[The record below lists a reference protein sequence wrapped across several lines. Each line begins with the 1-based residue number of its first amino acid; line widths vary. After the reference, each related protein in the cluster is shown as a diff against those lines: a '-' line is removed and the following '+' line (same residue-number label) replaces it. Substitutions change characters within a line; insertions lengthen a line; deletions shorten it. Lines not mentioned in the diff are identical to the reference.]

1 MKKALYIFLTM
12 AALLAAVVGTDAKK
26 PRYANHAQKV
36 MAEIHNPKSKYVI
49 VACHRGDWRNYPENS
64 IEAIESVIRMGAD
77 IVEID
82 LKLTKDSVLVLSHDR
97 TCNRMTTGKGDISTM
112 TFDSLATFNLRTAHN
127 VRIPGSRIATL
138 REALE
143 VCKDRIVINVDQ
155 GYQYYD
161 LVVAMT
167 DELGMTDQ
175 ILIKGKKAREV
186 VAREMAGSKMM
197 YMPIIDC
204 LTPRGKALFQQYGD
218 HYAATGEVPLAYE
231 VCFNDLN
238 DDAVDCCKKV
248 VAQGSKLWVNTL
260 WASLCG
266 GYDDDAAFNGN
277 PDKVYGK
284 ILSLGTSMI
293 QTDRPEFLIQWLQ
306 KKGRRK

>member
-1 MKKALYIFLTM
+1 MRRTLYIFLTV
-12 AALLAAVVGTDAKK
+12 AAMLAAVVGADAKK

-64 IEAIESVIRMGAD
+64 LGAIESVIRMGAD

-82 LKLTKDSVLVLSHDR
+82 LKLTRDSVLVLSHDR

-112 TFDSLATFNLRTAHN
+112 TFDSLATFNLKTAHN
-127 VRIPGSRIATL
+127 VAIPGTRIATL

-155 GYQYYD
+155 GYQFYD
-161 LVVAMT
+161 MVVKLT

-186 VAREMAGSKMM
+186 VARDMAGSKMM
-197 YMPIIDC
+197 YMPIIDIEVD
-204 LTPRGKALFQQYGD
+204 RGRKLFQAYDDWYQK
-218 HYAATGEVPLAYE
+218 TGEVPLAYE
-231 VCFNDLN
+231 VCFKELSPEVE
-238 DDAVDCCKKV
+238 ACCKRV
-248 VAQGSKLWVNTL
+248 VKQGSKLWVNTL
-260 WASLCG
+260 WPSLCG
-266 GYDDDAAFNGN
+266 GYNDDAAFEGN
-277 PDKVYGK
+277 PNEVYGK

-293 QTDRPEFLIQWLQ
+293 QTDRPEFLIQWLKKQ
-306 KKGRRK
+306 KRRK

>member
-1 MKKALYIFLTM
+1 MKRTLYIFLTV
-12 AALLAAVVGTDAKK
+12 AAMLAAVVGTDAKK

-64 IEAIESVIRMGAD
+64 LGAIESVIRMGAD

-82 LKLTKDSVLVLSHDR
+82 LKLTRDSVLVLSHDR

-112 TFDSLATFNLRTAHN
+112 TFDSLATFNLKTAHN
-127 VRIPGSRIATL
+127 VAIPGTRIATL

-155 GYQYYD
+155 GYQFYD
-161 LVVAMT
+161 MVVKLT

-186 VAREMAGSKMM
+186 VARDMAGSKMM
-197 YMPIIDC
+197 YMPIIDIEVD
-204 LTPRGKALFQQYGD
+204 RGRKLFQAYDDWYQK
-218 HYAATGEVPLAYE
+218 TGEVPLAYE
-231 VCFNDLN
+231 VCFKELSPEVE
-238 DDAVDCCKKV
+238 ACCKRV
-248 VAQGSKLWVNTL
+248 VKQGSKLWVNTL
-260 WASLCG
+260 WPSLCG
-266 GYDDDAAFNGN
+266 GYNDDAAFEGN
-277 PDKVYGK
+277 PNEVYGK

-293 QTDRPEFLIQWLQ
+293 QTDRPEFLIQWLKKQ
-306 KKGRRK
+306 KRRK